1 MFGGKTCHVFTR
13 LEHVFFFTCTRLDLT
28 DGIIIAIVI
37 IIVIVIVIII
47 TVIII
52 IIIYCSVITS
62 SPLRSRSCLSQAI
75 PPSPPPHL
83 LPPRGG
89 GKGSLRDSGPSGCE
103 GDYTSLVLV
112 NIESVVSMYP
122 VTCKLTSVVIPT
134 CIANKRLLG
143 LKNHLNILF
152 LQQRFGRHDS

>member
-37 IIVIVIVIII
+37 IIVIVIII

-75 PPSPPPHL
+75 PPSPPPPHL
-83 LPPRGG
+83 IPPRGG

-122 VTCKLTSVVIPT
+122 VTCKLTSLVIPT

-152 LQQRFGRHDS
+152 LQQRLGRHDS